1 MMRLNLD
8 QSPLQVGEG
17 RSLRISGDGPFLVST
32 ACFIDNP
39 PPPGFRGCAE
49 CRTVEIQPGE
59 SIDVLASRDFW
70 QGKRGYILVTC
81 RDSSGD
87 VREIKLLVVP
97 EEEATPTA
105 SGGGGAVL
113 AG

>member
-1 MMRLNLD
+1 M
-8 QSPLQVGEG
+8 
-17 RSLRISGDGPFLVST
+17 
-32 ACFIDNP
+32 
-39 PPPGFRGCAE
+39 
-49 CRTVEIQPGE
+49 
-59 SIDVLASRDFW
+59 LASRDFW